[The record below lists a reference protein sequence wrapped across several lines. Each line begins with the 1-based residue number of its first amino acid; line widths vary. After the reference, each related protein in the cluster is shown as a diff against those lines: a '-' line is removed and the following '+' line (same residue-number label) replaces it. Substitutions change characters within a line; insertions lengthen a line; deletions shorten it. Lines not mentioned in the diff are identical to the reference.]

1 MLKRLQAAA
10 LLAAATLTGCAN
22 IDAGG
27 INAFGTATTA
37 VGQAARDA
45 RTIDNTLARA
55 IRTEEQAAVFAL
67 GRGGYEFPPAYR
79 ATLAT
84 GTVWDVRIAYASAL
98 ADYGKAL
105 ALAANGVE
113 GPGVATAVDNM
124 QKTITT
130 AAPKVAAINNYQ
142 PIASAVSGVV
152 QKAITQ
158 AAWQRIR
165 TQMQRAHPTIVKGQ
179 ALLAQDFAE
188 IAEQVERHYGDWL
201 IRKRKSLDT
210 IRRNGS
216 ASERIAAYKTSLAE
230 QQAMADAMTLLVREG
245 KGEPGYIAILNGMVA
260 AHKQLADGDADPATL
275 ADFVAAARQLEA
287 FATLFAS
294 TGG

>member
-22 IDAGG
+22 IDAGN
-27 INAFGTATTA
+27 IKAFGTATTA

-55 IRTEEQAAVFAL
+55 IRTEEQATVFAL
-67 GRGGYEFPPAYR
+67 GGGGYEFPPAYH

-84 GTVWDVRIAYASAL
+84 GAVWDVRIAYASAL
-98 ADYGKAL
+98 ADYGNAL

-124 QKTITT
+124 QKAIT
-130 AAPKVAAINNYQ
+130 AVVPKVAAMNNYQ
-142 PIASAVSGVV
+142 PVATAVSGVV
-152 QKAITQ
+152 QRAITQ

-165 TQMQRAHPTIVKGQ
+165 TQMRRAHPTIVKGQ
-179 ALLAQDFAE
+179 ALLAEDFAE
-188 IAEQVERHYGDWL
+188 IAEQVGQRYGNWL
-201 IRKRKSLDT
+201 KRKRAALDT

-216 ASERIAAYKTSLAE
+216 ASEKIAAYKASLAE
-230 QQAMADAMTLLVREG
+230 QQAMADAITLLVPAG
-245 KGEPGYIAILNGMVA
+245 KGKPGYVAILNGMVA
-260 AHKQLADGDADPATL
+260 AHKQLAEGDADPATL
-275 ADFVAAARQLEA
+275 ADFVAAAQQLEA
-287 FATLFAS
+287 FAKLFAS